1 MRTIDVFVLAAVA
14 GVASTGACN
23 WTEFDNLAD
32 EAWVRA
38 TKKPDDVSSS
48 DYGVAIARV
57 AQGAA
62 AAAGSGGKLAVL
74 STGAPGYSELVYSA
88 SGESSGTATQRLQV
102 QITSVGTKPIL
113 LAVPATNEVSA
124 VVPAGTVTAILT
136 GTGNL
141 KDYQIDASPPDAA
154 TYLRTT
160 STVPSML
167 VAVKGTVFGTRPS
180 EAAPPPPHPRCELR
194 DSTAPTTQLQIT
206 ALGTVPNAVNDD
218 VDDVLAWA
226 ASGKLYRYPQSV
238 FSACAVQNEIAATTI
253 MHNGMPFTPEVGA
266 QILSIDPATPNLVLL
281 QGHSGA
287 SGILVVV
294 NASTMTVVGA
304 PIAVSGLRTAAVLAA
319 GTRRYA
325 VAGAP
330 GASVDGTSSGLV
342 TVHEIAATG
351 INSTAV
357 ASLHD
362 AQPENTQLFGRAVA
376 VMPFNGKDVLAVA
389 ADNEIFVYFRVKMA
403 SGELLY
409 DETRQ

>member
-23 WTEFDNLAD
+23 WTEFDDLAD

-38 TKKPDDVSSS
+38 TTTPDDVTSS
-48 DYGVAIARV
+48 DFGVAIARI
-57 AQGAA
+57 AQGTAA
-62 AAAGSGGKLAVL
+62 GLGSGGKLAVL

-88 SGESSGTATQRLQV
+88 SGEASGTAAQRLQV

-113 LAVPATNEVSA
+113 LSVPDTSEVSA

-141 KDYQIDASPPDAA
+141 KDYQFDASPPDAA
-154 TYLRTT
+154 VYLRAGA
-160 STVPSML
+160 TVPTML

-180 EAAPPPPHPRCELR
+180 EDEPPPPHPRCELR
-194 DSTAPTTQLQIT
+194 DSASTGTQLQIT
-206 ALGTVPNAVNDD
+206 ALGAVPSGA

-226 ASGKLYRYPQSV
+226 ANGKLYRFPSTV
-238 FSACAVQNEIAATTI
+238 FNACAMQTEIAATTI
-253 MHNGMPFTPEVGA
+253 MHNGMPFLPEVGA
-266 QILSIDPATPNLVLL
+266 QILPINPATPDLVLL
-281 QGHSGA
+281 QGHSGT
-287 SGILVVV
+287 SGILAVV
-294 NASTMTVVGA
+294 NVSTMTLVGTTV
-304 PIAVSGLRTAAVLAA
+304 AVSGLRTATVLTA

-330 GASVDGTSSGLV
+330 GASLDGTSSGLV

-351 INSTAV
+351 VSSTAV
-357 ASLHD
+357 ASLRD
-362 AQPENTQLFGRAVA
+362 AQPEDTQLFGRGLA

-389 ADNEIFVYFRVKMA
+389 ADSEIFVYFRVKMA